1 MLSVSSISVCL
12 SLLVE
17 GQTPPAVRRLTA
29 EGKTSRV
36 NSMSI
41 LSLSLL
47 LFVCAFGVATVYVN
61 IGRLHSLS
69 VYSELFVL
77 SFWPIVSV
85 FFFCLYI
92 RSSDSVFWKGRLHC
106 DSVCHTLPVYSELTV
121 LCRTL
126 FKLVSLHCLLSLA

>member
-1 MLSVSSISVCL
+1 MLSVSGISVCL

-41 LSLSLL
+41 LSLSLCYFL
-47 LFVCAFGVATVYVN
+47 SVYSELRQCMLTLDRSSSF
-61 IGRLHSLS
+61 ILS

-77 SFWPIVSV
+77 S
-85 FFFCLYI
+85 L
-92 RSSDSVFWKGRLHC
+92 
-106 DSVCHTLPVYSELTV
+106 TLTFV
-121 LCRTL
+121 
-126 FKLVSLHCLLSLA
+126 